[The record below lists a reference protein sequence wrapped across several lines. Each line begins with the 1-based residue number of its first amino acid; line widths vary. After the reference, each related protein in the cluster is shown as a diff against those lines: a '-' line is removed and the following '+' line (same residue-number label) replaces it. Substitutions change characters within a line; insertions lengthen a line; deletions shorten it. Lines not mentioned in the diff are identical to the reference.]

1 MERPDKTAK
10 RIFKLFTIM
19 SADPPQ
25 EKLFWKGYVLSQRFP
40 ITEILHLFGFT
51 RKWYSIQIS
60 LKLKQK
66 ARRCK
71 MGAFFYYSPQKLF
84 NIWSYSRTWLDDT
97 WSSTVISPM
106 HWSHLVLW
114 QLFRDWSFF
123 GRNIEKH
130 HVQHWCWILTNQKK
144 WALKKTGKV
153 LKQERKIMFGH
164 AEKNG
169 GNKSHHFHHTLPSRS
184 GSFDSFF

>member
-1 MERPDKTAK
+1 MERPDKPAK

-71 MGAFFYYSPQKLF
+71 LGAFFYYSPQKLF
-84 NIWSYSRTWLDDT
+84 NFWSYSRTWLDDT

-144 WALKKTGKV
+144 VSIEKDREGSETRTQNNVWPRGEKWGK
-153 LKQERKIMFGH
+153 
-164 AEKNG
+164 
-169 GNKSHHFHHTLPSRS
+169 
-184 GSFDSFF
+184 